1 MAITQVRAQINGTWY
16 TLTATGTAGQYTA
29 QITAPGATS
38 YNQPGGYYNV
48 TVEATNTAGT
58 TGSADASTLEGLKF
72 YVEERVAPVITI
84 LSPSDG
90 AYVSN
95 NQQPVVFTVT
105 DESGGSGVDLD
116 SVAVRLDGTAVS
128 AAEVT
133 HTAITNGYSFT
144 YTPSAAMGDGAHTVS
159 VEAADNDG
167 NAAAAKSTTFTVDTV
182 PPALNV
188 TSPAEGLVTATAA
201 LAVSGTTNDATSSPV
216 VITVTL
222 NSADQGPVTV
232 QANGAF
238 SKTVTLAEGANTIV
252 VTATDAAGKVS
263 TVTRNVTL
271 DTSVPQIVSAS
282 VVPNPADAGAT
293 VTITVTVV
301 RAKPELRK
309 FGRSPNLYMPLR
321 LNPNLPRRKNPRIS
335 AGAAES
341 IVHDSHKR
349 SAGELVNHILIQA
362 YTFDGGGVLER
373 FVEASRDAKH
383 QSAAVI
389 LQFAFQIV

>member
-116 SVAVRLDGTAVS
+116 SVVVKLDGTAVS

-188 TSPAEGLVTATAA
+188 PSPAEGLVTATAA

-232 QANGAF
+232 QANGSF

-271 DTSVPQIVSAS
+271 DTSVPQIVSAGIT
-282 VVPNPADAGAT
+282 PNPADAGAT
-293 VTITVTVV
+293 VTITVVV
-301 RAKPELRK
+301 
-309 FGRSPNLYMPLR
+309 
-321 LNPNLPRRKNPRIS
+321 
-335 AGAAES
+335 
-341 IVHDSHKR
+341 
-349 SAGELVNHILIQA
+349 Q
-362 YTFDGGGVLER
+362 
-373 FVEASRDAKH
+373 
-383 QSAAVI
+383 
-389 LQFAFQIV
+389 